1 MLALFTAFLT
11 KALILAACH
20 FLGDYAFQFDWM
32 AKLKGKDWH
41 ALYAHAGTYTC
52 FFAILL
58 LVPQLSMSPWAVIF
72 IFVSH
77 MLIDPL
83 KARWGKISL
92 AMDQTLHFL
101 VLGFIL
107 LNGWI

>member
-1 MLALFTAFLT
+1 MSATLMTLLM
-11 KALILAACH
+11 KALVLVACH

-32 AKLKGKDWH
+32 ANLKGKSFH
-41 ALYAHAGTYTC
+41 ALYAHVGTYTC

-58 LVPQLSMSPWAVIF
+58 LVPQLSMSPWAVLL

-77 MLIDPL
+77 MAIDPL
-83 KARWGKISL
+83 KAKWNKISL
-92 AMDQTLHFL
+92 GMDQTLHYL
-101 VLGFIL
+101 VLAFIL